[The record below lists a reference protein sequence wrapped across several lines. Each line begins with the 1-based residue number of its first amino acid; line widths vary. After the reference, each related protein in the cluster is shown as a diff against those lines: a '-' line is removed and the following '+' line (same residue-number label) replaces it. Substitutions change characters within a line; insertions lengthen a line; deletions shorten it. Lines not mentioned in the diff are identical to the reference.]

1 MLLPSSEFG
10 RPIGVELSLSAAFS
24 LAIAAVTV
32 SSLLVA
38 SCGLGYFLML
48 KPSAAAESLIA
59 FLADIIDSIPAVL
72 WVLGIVVAVG
82 EPRRVVLCVG
92 FVMVALPSYLRLIA
106 GEIRNQAALP
116 YVLAATAIGATASRR
131 FLFHMLP
138 NAVATLRP
146 QAIATFASALAIDGA
161 IGLLGLTNRTDLNLG
176 IMLLRGK
183 EQVFLD
189 STLLSSVVLTFF
201 LIFGTIFWLE
211 GKLAVE
217 PRRALAS

>member
-138 NAVATLRP
+138 N
-146 QAIATFASALAIDGA
+146 IAT
-161 IGLLGLTNRTDLNLG
+161 
-176 IMLLRGK
+176 
-183 EQVFLD
+183 
-189 STLLSSVVLTFF
+189 SSHRDFC
-201 LIFGTIFWLE
+201 
-211 GKLAVE
+211 K
-217 PRRALAS
+217 RSCY